1 MSVQQISVF
10 VESKPGHLHRILDAF
25 ESADVNVRGYYASD
39 TGDYGIVR
47 FIVDQPDTALEV
59 LKGLGAACAKSDV
72 LCVRLQDRPGELA
85 RVMKTMSECGINVTY
100 SYSLISTYIALHV
113 SDLERA
119 EQLLADAPIELVGQ
133 DAFTKTIE

>member
-25 ESADVNVRGYYASD
+25 ESAGVNVRGYYASD

-47 FIVDQPDTALEV
+47 FIVDQPDSALGV
-59 LKGLGAACAKSDV
+59 LKELGCACAKSEV
-72 LCVRLQDRPGELA
+72 LCVRLQDKPGELA

-100 SYSLISTYIALHV
+100 SYSLISTFIALHV
-113 SDLERA
+113 SDLAQA
-119 EQLLADAPIELVGQ
+119 EQILANEPIELVGQ
-133 DAFTKTIE
+133 EAFIQVME